1 MAPVPAH
8 RRRRSKRPAHYSS
21 RDCPRSGY
29 KKTVSCDGTRGPSGV
44 SCGSRRWQW
53 QWQWQWQWHNMSGGE
68 QPATHAR
75 GTCALCVSL
84 PYFSCAKLPSR
95 FFGPRGARRSPAGR
109 FAQNA
114 AGGHGFCGT
123 LARSCA
129 ERSCATTTTKNV
141 PPSVDEMTASSRPS
155 RWTPRR
161 RRGPSATRRAGPR
174 VTSGGVKG
182 CCHVVGWDRK
192 KGRCTVS

>member
-1 MAPVPAH
+1 
-8 RRRRSKRPAHYSS
+8 
-21 RDCPRSGY
+21 
-29 KKTVSCDGTRGPSGV
+29 
-44 SCGSRRWQW
+44 
-53 QWQWQWQWHNMSGGE
+53 MSGGE

-192 KGRCTVS
+192 KGRCHIVIDPAACPAATYDLAS